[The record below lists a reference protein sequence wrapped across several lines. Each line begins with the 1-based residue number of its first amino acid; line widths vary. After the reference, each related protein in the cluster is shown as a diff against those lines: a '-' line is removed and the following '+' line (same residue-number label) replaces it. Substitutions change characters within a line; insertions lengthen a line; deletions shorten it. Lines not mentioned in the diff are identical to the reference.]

1 MNYFEA
7 IANLKKKE
15 LSSLYLISG
24 EESYLAN
31 KFEKAVIKKT
41 FPGNNTDGVQ
51 ILSTEASVDEIVN
64 SVESM
69 PFFSEKNLII
79 VRNSTLFKERKNANE
94 KQANRNE
101 EKLIQL
107 FSDMPTYSIL
117 LLVTVDK
124 IDKRRKLYKAIDKHG
139 IHVEALP
146 IKARDI
152 KDWLQNKLYE
162 IHREFS
168 REAYEYFIEAT
179 SVMAQIS
186 LGYLEQEFE
195 KLTLYTDKTRIEK
208 EDLIKVFSSIPE
220 VSIFA
225 MIDAISE
232 KKLKQALVL
241 LEEQLIA
248 GEHPLRLI
256 TMLSRHT
263 RQLLQVN
270 VLLRQGATSR
280 QIAESLGVVPFIAER
295 LMKKSRSFKQEVLQQ
310 VLIDLAEVDYQ
321 LKSSQADCIALE
333 RIIINLCSE

>member
-7 IANLKKKE
+7 IANLKKKG

-24 EESYLAN
+24 EESYLADQ
-31 KFEKAVIKKT
+31 FEKTVIKKT

-51 ILSTEASVDEIVN
+51 ILSSEASVDEIVN

-69 PFFSEKNLII
+69 PFFSEKNLIV
-79 VRNSTLFKERKNANE
+79 VRNNNVFKERKNSNE
-94 KQANRNE
+94 KQTNRNE

-117 LLVTVDK
+117 LLVTTDK
-124 IDKRRKLYKAIDKHG
+124 IDKRKKLYKTIDKYG
-139 IHVEALP
+139 MHVEALP

-152 KDWLQNKLYE
+152 KDWLQNKLSE
-162 IHREFS
+162 IQREFS

-186 LGYLEQEFE
+186 LGFLEQEFE
-195 KLTLYTDKTRIEK
+195 KLTLYTDRKRIEK

-225 MIDAISE
+225 MLDAISE
-232 KKLKQALVL
+232 KNLKQALVL
-241 LEEQLIA
+241 LEEQLTA
-248 GEHPLRLI
+248 GEHPLKLI

-263 RQLLQVN
+263 RQLLQTN
-270 VLLRQGATSR
+270 MLLEQGRASR
-280 QIAESLGVVPFIAER
+280 QVAESLGVMPFIAEK
-295 LMKKSRSFKQEVLQQ
+295 LIKKSRHFRQEVLQET
-310 VLIDLAEVDYQ
+310 LIDLAEVDYQ
-321 LKSSQADCIALE
+321 LKSSQTDCIALE
-333 RIIINLCSE
+333 RIIINLCNR

>member
-1 MNYFEA
+1 
-7 IANLKKKE
+7 
-15 LSSLYLISG
+15 
-24 EESYLAN
+24 
-31 KFEKAVIKKT
+31 
-41 FPGNNTDGVQ
+41 
-51 ILSTEASVDEIVN
+51 
-64 SVESM
+64 M

-225 MIDAISE
+225 MLDAISE

-270 VLLRQGATSR
+270 VLLKQGATSR
-280 QIAESLGVVPFIAER
+280 QIAESLGVVPFIAEK
-295 LMKKSRSFKQEVLQQ
+295 LMKKSRSFRQEVLQQ